1 MTLALFATM
10 VVVGG
15 ILSGWMAGAWSATV
29 SPVMTSLVTTLVPF
43 PALATAILWAIDGGL
58 IAMLT
63 IGIPYVLTFYVL
75 VAALEDSGYL
85 TSAAVLMDRVF
96 NVLGLPGRTAVPLL
110 TAAGCNVPGI
120 YGTRILATRR
130 ERLLGAFLV
139 TLTPCSA
146 RSAVVIAAL
155 APFAGPLVAL
165 AAFILVAVITFGTS
179 LAANAIVPGRQPA
192 LVLELAPLRRPIVR
206 HVGVKAWSRFR
217 AFVVMATPI
226 MLAGSFVLGLVYESG
241 LWVQLAAVLGPITE
255 TLLGLPAIAGVAII
269 FAFLRK
275 ELALQL
281 LLALAIV
288 QYGAGRRIT
297 RRLPVER
304 PAVRLRDRGLDLGPV
319 RRHAC
324 DARRRVRLATGAGD
338 GRCHPGHRAGH
349 GDGPRTRPRDRA
361 RLRVGRPRSRGS
373 GAQLDAPRTRDPP
386 ATRPG
391 HRYHPRMRT
400 ERIPVAEGVELAVD
414 RSASAPAQPTGPA
427 FLLVHGLASNARMWD
442 GVAED
447 LVAERHAVA
456 TVDLRGHGRSSKPEG
471 PYDVPTVADDVAV
484 LIEALGLDRPV
495 VAGQSWGGNVAV
507 ELAAR
512 HPTSI
517 RGIVCV
523 DGGWLEPSRAFP
535 DWETCREILSPPR
548 LKGRPFVEVEAY
560 VRSAHHDW
568 PEAGIRGAL
577 ANFEVRPDGTIAP
590 WLTFDRHIAVLRGLW
605 DHHPSERYAALTVPV
620 LLLPVEGDQGDADA
634 TRRKHDD
641 IEAAA
646 GAIPKV
652 RVCWFTGDHDI
663 HAQRPDER
671 GRGDARRDH

>member
-1 MTLALFATM
+1 MRTGPPRHPRGRPKAGERGREVAERLPTVVLVGRPNVGKSTFLARASHHFVETANAPGTTVHLERRRIEAGGRAAWLVDLPGTRSLTDRPAGDEPFWRLLLDQAPDAILVIADAGDLRRHLPLALACRELGLPVVIATNLTDEAGGHGVEIDTGRLSQLFVAPVHPTTGRTGAGVDAAVADAVALAWQRTEVRAGRRSPGATTPASVLPYDLDLRVGQEVASIRSTNSLGAAVYDPDGLIAAVAGGAISLRGAATIHLADAVEQALWQVADGWTRQVERHRAVRATLADRLAVLATSPFPGLPLFIAVTLALFATM

-29 SPVMTSLVTTLVPF
+29 SPVMTSLVTTIVPF

-288 QYGAGRRIT
+288 QYGAAGASLGGFLSSAQLFVFAIVVSISVPCAAT
-297 RRLPVER
+297 LATLAGEFGWR
-304 PAVRLRDRGLDLGPV
+304 PALGMAGATLAIALGTGMVLARGLG
-319 RRHAC
+319 
-324 DARRRVRLATGAGD
+324 
-338 GRCHPGHRAGH
+338 
-349 GDGPRTRPRDRA
+349 
-361 RLRVGRPRSRGS
+361 
-373 GAQLDAPRTRDPP
+373 
-386 ATRPG
+386 
-391 HRYHPRMRT
+391 
-400 ERIPVAEGVELAVD
+400 I
-414 RSASAPAQPTGPA
+414 APA
-427 FLLVHGLASNARMWD
+427 
-442 GVAED
+442 
-447 LVAERHAVA
+447 
-456 TVDLRGHGRSSKPEG
+456 
-471 PYDVPTVADDVAV
+471 
-484 LIEALGLDRPV
+484 
-495 VAGQSWGGNVAV
+495 
-507 ELAAR
+507 
-512 HPTSI
+512 
-517 RGIVCV
+517 
-523 DGGWLEPSRAFP
+523 
-535 DWETCREILSPPR
+535 
-548 LKGRPFVEVEAY
+548 
-560 VRSAHHDW
+560 
-568 PEAGIRGAL
+568 
-577 ANFEVRPDGTIAP
+577 
-590 WLTFDRHIAVLRGLW
+590 
-605 DHHPSERYAALTVPV
+605 
-620 LLLPVEGDQGDADA
+620 
-634 TRRKHDD
+634 
-641 IEAAA
+641 
-646 GAIPKV
+646 
-652 RVCWFTGDHDI
+652 
-663 HAQRPDER
+663 
-671 GRGDARRDH
+671 